1 MAVNASQLN
10 QYDFVAHGP
19 DPAEFSPEPSAGP
32 SRVAEG
38 ICRIGQ
44 TVHSSVMLNHLRA
57 LPLLVIT
64 GQLSFCLAA
73 DREKE
78 AVISGT
84 QPTATVVARRAGS
97 GDGAGYR
104 FAVTNGTTRVSVV
117 VVGGTPFQMGRQL
130 GRLLR
135 ENMHRFIPST
145 LAGFK
150 SQLGFDDSAL
160 DQVWATTA
168 AYTDDRFEQELA
180 GLAEGSGL
188 PVRSLQHVH
197 CLPLL
202 MPYSCSSIAAWGDA
216 TEDRHLYQT
225 RNLDWS
231 LEAGAHEFPVLAV
244 YLPANGNAHVL
255 PTFAGVI
262 GANCGFSAAGIALSE
277 MGDSP
282 RKEAPYGLHA
292 PHFTTWFRTLLYD
305 ANSLSQAL
313 DIFRRT
319 PLTKRYH
326 FVFGDGRTENRAVK
340 IRAHSLEGPPRD
352 VLVWRDNDAQDEFA
366 PNVLSCVVYNDEGR
380 GAFPTLKAEHGRL
393 NGPRLIALANQI
405 PIKGGNVLNAV
416 FDATATRLWVSYAG
430 GGREAYQNPYVFLD
444 VAALDRDGD
453 GRPDIVEGGRDAN
466 RNGVPDFVEAP

>member
-1 MAVNASQLN
+1 
-10 QYDFVAHGP
+10 
-19 DPAEFSPEPSAGP
+19 
-32 SRVAEG
+32 
-38 ICRIGQ
+38 
-44 TVHSSVMLNHLRA
+44 MLKHLRL
-57 LPLLVIT
+57 LPLLAIA
-64 GQLSFCLAA
+64 GQLSFCHAA
-73 DREKE
+73 DGEK
-78 AVISGT
+78 ATVISGT
-84 QPTATVVARRAGS
+84 QPTTAVVARSAGA
-97 GDGAGYR
+97 GEGAGYR
-104 FAVTNGTTRVSVV
+104 FAVTNGTTKVSVV

-135 ENMHRFIPST
+135 EDVHRFIPPT
-145 LAGFK
+145 LVGFK
-150 SQLGFDDSAL
+150 AQLGVDDAAL

-202 MPYSCSSIAAWGDA
+202 MPYSCSAIAAWGDA

-244 YLPANGNAHVL
+244 YLPATGAPHVL

-262 GANCGFSAAGIALSE
+262 GANCGLSAAGIALSE

-282 RKEAPYGLHA
+282 QKEAPYNLHA
-292 PHFTTWFRTLLYD
+292 PHFTTWFRTILYD
-305 ANSLSQAL
+305 ATALPQAL
-313 DIFRRT
+313 EIFRRQ
-319 PLTKRYH
+319 PATKRYH
-326 FVFGDGRTENRAVK
+326 FVFGDGRVENRAVK
-340 IRAHSLEGPPRD
+340 IRAHSLEEPPRD
-352 VLVWRDNDAQDEFA
+352 VLVWRDNDPADEFA

-380 GAFPTLKAEHGRL
+380 GAFPTLKREHGKI

-444 VAALDRDGD
+444 VAALDHDRD
-453 GRPDIVEGGRDAN
+453 GRPDIAEGGRDENGN
-466 RNGVPDFVEAP
+466 RVPDFVEAP